1 VLEAMF
7 LTLGASSA
15 LVWFGLTTSLHS
27 MAFAS
32 DRLFYADLRTSN
44 IYLYGGAGFGVNAT
58 GFDDVYILTMP
69 SFQWIK
75 WWPTVPNTGH
85 PHNSL
90 SCNIVDNTQML
101 IIGGT
106 FPEPGDSDMCD
117 APSMC
122 RNLCA
127 REKC

>member
-1 VLEAMF
+1 
-7 LTLGASSA
+7 
-15 LVWFGLTTSLHS
+15 
-27 MAFAS
+27 
-32 DRLFYADLRTSN
+32 
-44 IYLYGGAGFGVNAT
+44 
-58 GFDDVYILTMP
+58 MP

-106 FPEPGDSDMCD
+106 FPAPGDSDMCD
-117 APSMC
+117 APNVWGTH
-122 RNLCA
+122 NLDLCNKPSDVSQWQTFNSNLA
-127 REKC
+127 NYTVPAEIIDIVGGGYVPPIVAVS

>member
-1 VLEAMF
+1 
-7 LTLGASSA
+7 
-15 LVWFGLTTSLHS
+15 
-27 MAFAS
+27 
-32 DRLFYADLRTSN
+32 
-44 IYLYGGAGFGVNAT
+44 
-58 GFDDVYILTMP
+58 MP

-90 SCNIVDNTQML
+90 SCNIIDNTQML

-106 FPEPGDSDMCD
+106 FPAPGDSDMCD

-127 REKC
+127 RENADVKTDVWGTHNLDLCNKPSDVSQWQTFNSNLTNYTVPSEITDIIGGGYVLPLSLFL